1 MVFFTQHF
9 MGNTSF
15 STSITNKSPKM
26 SDRPIQT
33 LILHR
38 RGIDD
43 TPSTYRLV
51 ETTHEC
57 QHWNAEMF
65 YLHHHP
71 TTMGSRNLLKIHE
84 RKTSD
89 TPSTYRL
96 DENNEATANW
106 YVEEQRLRCNA
117 EMSDEPS
124 DPDPT
129 VEELAS
135 EESGTEESVTTASNQ
150 KQKSGHSCK
159 SCAAYERGFE
169 KGWEKAWK
177 MAKDMGMV
185 NTLAMES

>member
-1 MVFFTQHF
+1 
-9 MGNTSF
+9 MGIFNYKQ
-15 STSITNKSPKM
+15 IAQKM

-33 LILHR
+33 LILHQ

-57 QHWNAEMF
+57 QHWNAETF

-71 TTMGSRNLLKIHE
+71 STMGSRLLLKIHE
-84 RKTSD
+84 RKRGD

-96 DENNEATANW
+96 DECDEHTTNW
-106 YVEEQRLRCNA
+106 YVDEQRLRR
-117 EMSDEPS
+117 STKTWDEPS

-135 EESGTEESVTTASNQ
+135 EKSGTEESATTASHQ
-150 KQKSGHSCK
+150 KEKPDGHSCK
-159 SCAAYERGFE
+159 SCASYERGFE
-169 KGWEKAWK
+169 RGWEKAWR
-177 MAKDMGMV
+177 MVKDMGVV
-185 NTLAMES
+185 NVLATES

>member
-1 MVFFTQHF
+1 
-9 MGNTSF
+9 
-15 STSITNKSPKM
+15 M

-33 LILHR
+33 LIVHQ
-38 RGIDD
+38 RGIDG

-71 TTMGSRNLLKIHE
+71 STMGGRLLLKIHE
-84 RKTSD
+84 RKTGD
-89 TPSTYRL
+89 TPSIYRL
-96 DENNEATANW
+96 DECDEPTTNW
-106 YVEEQRLRCNA
+106 YVDEQRLRRCNA
-117 EMSDEPS
+117 EMSDKPS

-135 EESGTEESVTTASNQ
+135 EESATEESATTASHQ
-150 KQKSGHSCK
+150 KEESGHSCK
-159 SCAAYERGFE
+159 SCASYERGFE
-169 KGWEKAWK
+169 KGWKKAWR

-185 NTLAMES
+185 NVLATES